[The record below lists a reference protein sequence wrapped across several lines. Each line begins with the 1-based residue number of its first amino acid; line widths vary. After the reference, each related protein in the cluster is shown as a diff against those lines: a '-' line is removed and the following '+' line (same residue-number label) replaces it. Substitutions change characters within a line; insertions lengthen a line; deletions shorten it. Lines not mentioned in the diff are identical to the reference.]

1 MATEIFIEPELAE
14 LEQPEIAQQWF
25 EIALE
30 LGLTNQLSHAD
41 RSEEKKAPPYMHVD
55 AKTGRIIMIL
65 CPVQVEYTNYK
76 ASTIPLDVLKEI
88 AKCEK
93 NRWYSKI
100 CICYDDKSPDPFVL
114 GFTHNE
120 SKWQRD
126 IHLIARWGAELMP
139 FEMLEQKATERLRST
154 ALRALKELEFKAKSA
169 IEDVDSY
176 IQMQLSGLPN
186 IKLDFSLNEPSK
198 Y

>member
-25 EIALE
+25 EIASE

-55 AKTGRIIMIL
+55 AKTGRIIMTL
-65 CPVQVEYTNYK
+65 CPIQVSYQLYK

-93 NRWYSKI
+93 NGWYSKI

-169 IEDVDSY
+169 IEDVDNY
-176 IQMQLSGLPN
+176 IQTQLSGLPN
-186 IKLDFSLNEPSK
+186 IKMDFSLNEPSK